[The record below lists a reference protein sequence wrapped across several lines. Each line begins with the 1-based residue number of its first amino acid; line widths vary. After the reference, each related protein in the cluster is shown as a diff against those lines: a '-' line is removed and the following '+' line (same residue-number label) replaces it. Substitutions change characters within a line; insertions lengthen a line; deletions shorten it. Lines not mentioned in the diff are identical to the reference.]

1 MQHGIT
7 QPEVELVATRTFA
20 LEDLQAMARPNE
32 NTEADSAAL
41 QQEDDYVQVHA
52 VEGQATDECDVTAVS
67 AVSDDQKEI
76 VLYPQNPAF
85 INAIGMIPAT
95 MFWATA
101 APVVK
106 YTGIAVELLID
117 QLRDTFL

>member
-7 QPEVELVATRTFA
+7 QPGVELAATGTSA
-20 LEDLQAMARPNE
+20 LEDLQAMAQPNE
-32 NTEADSAAL
+32 NSEADGAAL
-41 QQEDDYVQVHA
+41 HQEDDYVQVHA
-52 VEGQATDECDVTAVS
+52 VEGQTTDECNVTAVS
-67 AVSDDQKEI
+67 AVGDDQKQI
-76 VLYPQNPAF
+76 ILYPQNPAF
-85 INAIGMIPAT
+85 INAIGMVPAT
-95 MFWATA
+95 MFWVTA